1 MMMVVMMIHKKDM
14 AAAAGGGAGKTDVTR
29 HIRREPGGSGAWG
42 VCPSGPSKFRIQ
54 KMLAPIM

>member
-29 HIRREPGGSGAWG
+29 HIRRRENPEVLTHHGIL
-42 VCPSGPSKFRIQ
+42 P
-54 KMLAPIM
+54 